1 MTAISEA
8 WQLLTSAHRVLRSL
22 PASADDRQLWQII
35 DPAEVTIQS
44 GIAANIDD
52 VAIQLKVS
60 LLHTLPNREDEAV
73 VLWGDVKSLNECS
86 ADIDWNARLV
96 LSALRSLEAMGA

>member
-22 PASADDRQLWQII
+22 PGSADDRQLWQII
-35 DPAEVTIQS
+35 DPAEIAIQS
-44 GIAANIDD
+44 GIATGPDD
-52 VAIQLKVS
+52 VVIQIKLA
-60 LLHTLPNREDEAV
+60 LLHTLPIRDDEAV
-73 VLWGDVKSLNECS
+73 VLWGDVNSLSDRDTEF
-86 ADIDWNARLV
+86 DWNARLM